1 MRVKQRETNY
11 LPDSTAEDE
20 NFVVGQDDT
29 VVGDEE
35 DNMKVFINLL
45 FDDPQFNLTS
55 IRFFEQTVQIRRKS

>member
-11 LPDSTAEDE
+11 LPDSTVKDE
-20 NFVVGQDDT
+20 NYVVGQEDT

-35 DNMKVFINLL
+35 NDMKVFINLL

-55 IRFFEQTVQIRRKS
+55 IRFFRTNC

>member
-11 LPDSTAEDE
+11 LPGSTAEDE
-20 NFVVGQDDT
+20 NLVVGQEDT
-29 VVGDEE
+29 VVGDEK
-35 DNMKVFINLL
+35 DDIKVFINLL